1 MIKKIVYLQ
10 KIKKQLNMSKN
21 DISLKEVNTIEMK
34 SLIELRDGRIFYVP
48 AYQRGYRWNE
58 EQVKDLLDD
67 LYSFATGKNEKQFYC
82 LQPVIVKEI
91 KKDDSKWR
99 EIKEVT
105 PSLSEETSIYEVVD
119 GQQRL
124 TTLYI
129 LLQYIIEHTT
139 DEEDKEDELK
149 TMYSLIY
156 ETRRDF
162 SAYLQA
168 IGTQTNFNNID
179 EKHAFN
185 AFQCIKNWIEN
196 KKTPNLKASNIR
208 SKLATFLCQD
218 NETEES
224 CGSLQVV
231 WYEINEDKDVIREFL
246 TINNGKI
253 QLTEAELIKAL
264 FLQKRNLGDDNLEI
278 SQGNIALEWER
289 IENALHQDDFW
300 YFLSNENKIPSN
312 RIELLLRLNKGVFE
326 TDKNKLFRSYY
337 EIFSGKESLTEI
349 VKKEWKSVVSV
360 FRTLE
365 DWYIDPIKYNLI
377 GFLTHA
383 GTPLQE
389 IYKNY
394 ESATSQED
402 FVNKLEKIIKINN
415 LVELDYSKNRRQIR
429 NILLLLNIHTLNKQL
444 GALREHTEVNSPSYK
459 FPFDI
464 FVTQNWDVEHIDSA
478 QTNRLSKKE
487 DQKEWVKVH
496 KEFLPEKEWNE
507 KVTPFE
513 LEENWE
519 KCIEAIKEIAK
530 EKSEEEDNR
539 NTIGN
544 LTLLDAETNRSY
556 GNALF
561 PRKRKE
567 ILEAIRNGKYVPQCT
582 QMIFY
587 KNFGETS
594 LQNSLY
600 WSDDCKKAY
609 QDYILNELKEY
620 GKQ

>member
-1 MIKKIVYLQ
+1 MNKNNTV
-10 KIKKQLNMSKN
+10 SKEGN
-21 DISLKEVNTIEMK
+21 SIEMK
-34 SLIELRDGRIFYVP
+34 SLIELRDGRTFYVP

-58 EQVKDLLDD
+58 EQVKDLLED
-67 LYSFATGKNEKQFYC
+67 LYSFASGKNEKQFYC
-82 LQPVIVKEI
+82 LQPIIVKKI
-91 KKDDSKWR
+91 SKDSAQWKAII
-99 EIKEVT
+99 ETHPQINQEKE
-105 PSLSEETSIYEVVD
+105 IYEVVD

-129 LLQYIIEHTT
+129 LLQYIIDHTA
-139 DEEDKEDELK
+139 DEEDKEDEQK
-149 TMYSLIY
+149 AMYKLIY
-156 ETRRDF
+156 ETRKNLSD
-162 SAYLQA
+162 YLQK
-168 IGTQTNFNNID
+168 IGEKTIFDNID
-179 EKHAFN
+179 EKHASN
-185 AFQCIKNWIEN
+185 AYQCIKRWIEN

-218 NETEES
+218 KNTEES

-231 WYEINEDKDVIREFL
+231 WYEIDENKDVIREFL

-278 SQGNIALEWER
+278 TQGNIALEWER
-289 IENALHQDDFW
+289 IENALHEDDFW

-337 EIFSGKESLTEI
+337 GIFSEKEGLSEI
-349 VKKEWKSVVSV
+349 VKEEWKNVVTV

-394 ESATSQED
+394 ENSTSQID
-402 FVNKLEKIIKINN
+402 FISRLEKMIKIKNP
-415 LVELDYSKNRRQIR
+415 VELSYSKDRSQIR
-429 NILLLLNIHTLNKQL
+429 NILLLLNVHILNKQL

-464 FVTQNWDVEHIDSA
+464 FVAQNWDVEHIDSA
-478 QTNRLSKKE
+478 QTNRLNKIE
-487 DQKEWVKVH
+487 DQKEWIKVH

-507 KVTPFE
+507 KVASFE
-513 LEENWE
+513 LEENWQ
-519 KCIEAIKEIAK
+519 KCIEAIKEIAE

-539 NTIGN
+539 NIIGN

-600 WSDDCKKAY
+600 WSDSCKKAY
-609 QDYILNELKEY
+609 QDYILNELKKY

>member
-1 MIKKIVYLQ
+1 MEE
-10 KIKKQLNMSKN
+10 NS
-21 DISLKEVNTIEMK
+21 IEMK
-34 SLIELRDGRIFYVP
+34 SLIKLRDGRTFYVP

-67 LYSFATGKNEKQFYC
+67 LYSFASGKNEKQFYC
-82 LQPVIVKEI
+82 LQPIIVKKI
-91 KKDDSKWR
+91 SKDSAQWKTIVGNHPQINQEKDM
-99 EIKEVT
+99 
-105 PSLSEETSIYEVVD
+105 YEVVD

-168 IGTQTNFNNID
+168 IGIQTNFNNID

-231 WYEINEDKDVIREFL
+231 WYEINENKDVIREFL

-264 FLQKRNLGDDNLEI
+264 FLQKRNLEDDNLEI

-326 TDKNKLFRSYY
+326 IDKNKLFRSYY

-402 FVNKLEKIIKINN
+402 FISKLEKMIKIKKI
-415 LVELDYSKNRRQIR
+415 VELNYSKDRNQIR

-496 KEFLPEKEWNE
+496 KEFLPKKEWE
-507 KVTPFE
+507 KQVASFE

>member
-1 MIKKIVYLQ
+1 MEE
-10 KIKKQLNMSKN
+10 NS
-21 DISLKEVNTIEMK
+21 IEMK
-34 SLIELRDGRIFYVP
+34 SLIKLRDGRTFYVP

-67 LYSFATGKNEKQFYC
+67 LYSFASGKNEKQFYC
-82 LQPVIVKEI
+82 LQPIIVKKI
-91 KKDDSKWR
+91 SKDSAQWKTIVGNHPQINQEKDM
-99 EIKEVT
+99 
-105 PSLSEETSIYEVVD
+105 YEVVD

-168 IGTQTNFNNID
+168 IGIQTNFNNID

-231 WYEINEDKDVIREFL
+231 WYEINENKDVIREFL

-264 FLQKRNLGDDNLEI
+264 FLQKRNLEDDNLEI

-402 FVNKLEKIIKINN
+402 FISKLEKMIKIKKI
-415 LVELDYSKNRRQIR
+415 VELNYSKDRNQIR

-496 KEFLPEKEWNE
+496 KEFLPKKEWE
-507 KVTPFE
+507 KQVASFE

>member
-1 MIKKIVYLQ
+1 MQ

-91 KKDDSKWR
+91 KKDDPKWR

-129 LLQYIIEHTT
+129 LLQYIIDHTA
-139 DEEDKEDELK
+139 DEEDKEDEQK
-149 TMYSLIY
+149 AMYELIY
-156 ETRRDF
+156 ETRKNLSD
-162 SAYLQA
+162 YLQK
-168 IGTQTNFNNID
+168 IGEKTIFDNID
-179 EKHAFN
+179 EKHASN
-185 AFQCIKNWIEN
+185 AYQCIKRWIEN

-218 NETEES
+218 KNTEES

-231 WYEINEDKDVIREFL
+231 WYEIDENKDVIREFL

-278 SQGNIALEWER
+278 TQGNIALEWER

-300 YFLSNENKIPSN
+300 YFLSKENKIPSN

-337 EIFSGKESLTEI
+337 GIFSEKEGLSEI
-349 VKKEWKSVVSV
+349 VKEEWKNVVSV

-383 GTPLQE
+383 NTPLQD

-394 ESATSQED
+394 ENATSQED
-402 FVNKLEKIIKINN
+402 FIYKLKEMIKGKLPENPET
-415 LVELDYSKNRRQIR
+415 LSYSNTKDRYNIWK
-429 NILLLLNIHTLNKQL
+429 ILLWLNIHTLNLQL
-444 GALREHTEVNSPSYK
+444 KSLRGSSEVNSPSYK

-464 FVTQNWDVEHIDSA
+464 FVAQNWDVEHIDSA

-487 DQKEWVKVH
+487 DQKEWVKIH
-496 KEFLPEKEWNE
+496 KEFLPEKEWDE
-507 KVTPFE
+507 KVAPFE

-519 KCIEAIKEIAK
+519 KCIEAIKEIAE

-600 WSDDCKKAY
+600 WSDSCKKAY
-609 QDYILNELKEY
+609 QDYILNELKKY

>member
-1 MIKKIVYLQ
+1 MNKNNTV
-10 KIKKQLNMSKN
+10 SKEGN
-21 DISLKEVNTIEMK
+21 SIEMK
-34 SLIELRDGRIFYVP
+34 SLIELRDGRTFYVP

-58 EQVKDLLDD
+58 EQVKDLLED
-67 LYSFATGKNEKQFYC
+67 LYSFASGKNEKQFYC
-82 LQPVIVKEI
+82 LQPIIVKKI
-91 KKDDSKWR
+91 SKDSAQWKAII
-99 EIKEVT
+99 ETHPQINQEKE
-105 PSLSEETSIYEVVD
+105 IYEVVD

-129 LLQYIIEHTT
+129 LLQYIIDHTA
-139 DEEDKEDELK
+139 DEEDKEDEQK
-149 TMYSLIY
+149 AMYKLIY
-156 ETRRDF
+156 ETRKNLSD
-162 SAYLQA
+162 YLQK
-168 IGTQTNFNNID
+168 IGEKTIFDNID
-179 EKHAFN
+179 EKHASN
-185 AFQCIKNWIEN
+185 AYQCIKRWIEN

-218 NETEES
+218 KNTEES

-231 WYEINEDKDVIREFL
+231 WYEIDENKDVIREFL

-278 SQGNIALEWER
+278 TQGNIALEWER
-289 IENALHQDDFW
+289 IENALHEDDFW

-337 EIFSGKESLTEI
+337 GIFSEKEGLSEI
-349 VKKEWKSVVSV
+349 VKEEWKNVVTV

-394 ESATSQED
+394 ENSTSQID
-402 FVNKLEKIIKINN
+402 FISRLEKMIKIKNP
-415 LVELDYSKNRRQIR
+415 VELSYSKDRSQIR
-429 NILLLLNIHTLNKQL
+429 NILLLLNVHILNKQL

-464 FVTQNWDVEHIDSA
+464 FVAQNWDVEHIDSA
-478 QTNRLSKKE
+478 QTNRLNKIE
-487 DQKEWVKVH
+487 DQKEWIKVH

-507 KVTPFE
+507 KVVSFE

-519 KCIEAIKEIAK
+519 KCIEAIKEIAE

-539 NTIGN
+539 NIIGN

-600 WSDDCKKAY
+600 WSDSCKKAY

>member
-1 MIKKIVYLQ
+1 MEE
-10 KIKKQLNMSKN
+10 NS
-21 DISLKEVNTIEMK
+21 IEMK
-34 SLIELRDGRIFYVP
+34 SLIKLRDGRTFYVP

-67 LYSFATGKNEKQFYC
+67 LYSFASGKNEKQFYC
-82 LQPVIVKEI
+82 LQPIIVKKI
-91 KKDDSKWR
+91 SKDSAQWKTIVGNHPQINQEKDM
-99 EIKEVT
+99 
-105 PSLSEETSIYEVVD
+105 YEVVD

-168 IGTQTNFNNID
+168 IGIQTNFNNID

-231 WYEINEDKDVIREFL
+231 WYEINENKDVIREFL

-264 FLQKRNLGDDNLEI
+264 FLQKRNLEDDNLEI

-402 FVNKLEKIIKINN
+402 FISKLEKMIKIKKI
-415 LVELDYSKNRRQIR
+415 VELNYSKDRNQIR

-496 KEFLPEKEWNE
+496 KEFLPKKEWE
-507 KVTPFE
+507 KQVASFE

-600 WSDDCKKAY
+600 WSDSCKKAY

>member
-1 MIKKIVYLQ
+1 M
-10 KIKKQLNMSKN
+10 
-21 DISLKEVNTIEMK
+21 
-34 SLIELRDGRIFYVP
+34 
-48 AYQRGYRWNE
+48 
-58 EQVKDLLDD
+58 
-67 LYSFATGKNEKQFYC
+67 
-82 LQPVIVKEI
+82 
-91 KKDDSKWR
+91 
-99 EIKEVT
+99 
-105 PSLSEETSIYEVVD
+105 
-119 GQQRL
+119 
-124 TTLYI
+124 
-129 LLQYIIEHTT
+129 
-139 DEEDKEDELK
+139 
-149 TMYSLIY
+149 
-156 ETRRDF
+156 
-162 SAYLQA
+162 
-168 IGTQTNFNNID
+168 
-179 EKHAFN
+179 
-185 AFQCIKNWIEN
+185 
-196 KKTPNLKASNIR
+196 
-208 SKLATFLCQD
+208 
-218 NETEES
+218 
-224 CGSLQVV
+224 
-231 WYEINEDKDVIREFL
+231 
-246 TINNGKI
+246 
-253 QLTEAELIKAL
+253 
-264 FLQKRNLGDDNLEI
+264 QKRNLGDDNLEN

-349 VKKEWKSVVSV
+349 VKKEWKSLVSV

-383 GTPLQE
+383 NTPLQD

-394 ESATSQED
+394 ENATSQED
-402 FVNKLEKIIKINN
+402 FIYKLKEMIKGKLPENPETLN
-415 LVELDYSKNRRQIR
+415 YSNTKDRY
-429 NILLLLNIHTLNKQL
+429 NIWKVLLWLNIHTLNLQL
-444 GALREHTEVNSPSYK
+444 KSLRGSSEVNSPSYK

-464 FVTQNWDVEHIDSA
+464 FVAQNWDVEHIDSA

-519 KCIEAIKEIAK
+519 KCIEVIKEIAE

-539 NTIGN
+539 NIIGN

>member
-1 MIKKIVYLQ
+1 MNKNNTV
-10 KIKKQLNMSKN
+10 SKEGN
-21 DISLKEVNTIEMK
+21 SIEMK
-34 SLIELRDGRIFYVP
+34 SLIELRDGRTFYVP

-58 EQVKDLLDD
+58 EQVKDLLED
-67 LYSFATGKNEKQFYC
+67 LYSFASGKNEKQFYC
-82 LQPVIVKEI
+82 LQPIIVKKI
-91 KKDDSKWR
+91 SKDSAQWKAII
-99 EIKEVT
+99 ETHPQINQEKE
-105 PSLSEETSIYEVVD
+105 IYEVVD

-129 LLQYIIEHTT
+129 LLQYIIDHTA
-139 DEEDKEDELK
+139 DEEDKEDEQK
-149 TMYSLIY
+149 AMYKLIY
-156 ETRRDF
+156 ETRKNLSD
-162 SAYLQA
+162 YLQK
-168 IGTQTNFNNID
+168 IGEKTIFDNID
-179 EKHAFN
+179 EKHASN
-185 AFQCIKNWIEN
+185 AYQCIKRWIEN

-218 NETEES
+218 KNTEES

-231 WYEINEDKDVIREFL
+231 WYEIDENKDIIREFL

-278 SQGNIALEWER
+278 TQGNIALEWER
-289 IENALHQDDFW
+289 IENALHEDDFW

-337 EIFSGKESLTEI
+337 GIFSEKEGLSEI
-349 VKKEWKSVVSV
+349 VKEEWKNVVTV

-394 ESATSQED
+394 ENSTSQID
-402 FVNKLEKIIKINN
+402 FISRLEKMIKIKNP
-415 LVELDYSKNRRQIR
+415 VELSYSKDRSQIR
-429 NILLLLNIHTLNKQL
+429 NILLLLNVHILNKQL

-464 FVTQNWDVEHIDSA
+464 FVAQNWDVEHIDSA
-478 QTNRLSKKE
+478 QTNRLNKIE
-487 DQKEWVKVH
+487 DQKEWIKVH

-507 KVTPFE
+507 KVASFE

-519 KCIEAIKEIAK
+519 KCIEAIKEIAE

-539 NTIGN
+539 NIIGN

-600 WSDDCKKAY
+600 WSDSCKKAY
-609 QDYILNELKEY
+609 QDYIFNELKKY

>member
-1 MIKKIVYLQ
+1 MEE
-10 KIKKQLNMSKN
+10 NS
-21 DISLKEVNTIEMK
+21 IEMK
-34 SLIELRDGRIFYVP
+34 SLIKLRDGRTFYVP

-67 LYSFATGKNEKQFYC
+67 LYSFASGKNEKQFYC
-82 LQPVIVKEI
+82 LQPIIVKKI
-91 KKDDSKWR
+91 SKDSAQWKTIVGNHPQINQEKDM
-99 EIKEVT
+99 
-105 PSLSEETSIYEVVD
+105 YEVVD

-168 IGTQTNFNNID
+168 IGIQTNFNNID

-231 WYEINEDKDVIREFL
+231 WYEINENKEVIREFL

-264 FLQKRNLGDDNLEI
+264 FLQKRNLEDDNLEI

-326 TDKNKLFRSYY
+326 IDKNKLFRSYY

-402 FVNKLEKIIKINN
+402 FISKLEKMIKIKKI
-415 LVELDYSKNRRQIR
+415 VELNYSKDRNQIR

-496 KEFLPEKEWNE
+496 KEFLPKKEWE
-507 KVTPFE
+507 KQVASFE